1 MSFCKLG
8 KFVCKKDFNP
18 KGVRN
23 KEKKLVHRFQSLII
37 NTLLE
42 EFIYLS
48 MYLETIS
55 ISRYLF
61 LFIYTALSMYKI

>member
-1 MSFCKLG
+1 M
-8 KFVCKKDFNP
+8 CKKDFNP

-23 KEKKLVHRFQSLII
+23 KEQKLVHRFQSLII

-61 LFIYTALSMYKI
+61 IVIYTALSMYTI